1 MLLITIEEKDLPKEY
16 QILNL
21 RMLFNKE
28 LYEEKIITYDIFD
41 RMQRLLIRKMNQ
53 IILKQEKGEL

>member
-1 MLLITIEEKDLPKEY
+1 MITIEEKDLPKEY